1 MCLKFNSL
9 ASAPASVVLPLP
21 FSPHTHIPHFIYRLR
36 IYRQF
41 RICFTNASDYAHTL
55 IIAQKP
61 QKINLRFL
69 YFSVKNN
76 REIFRALLYYL
87 LESERSVGAC
97 DATSAASVIPV
108 ALFFDIVPVLD
119 ASCEVDDADRGAVVE
134 GPGADARH
142 RARNSYA
149 G

>member
-41 RICFTNASDYAHTL
+41 RICFTNASGYAHTL

-69 YFSVKNN
+69 HFCDFSVKNN
-76 REIFRALLYYL
+76 REKSVVFFHESQEGSLQDHFTLL
-87 LESERSVGAC
+87 SKN
-97 DATSAASVIPV
+97 ATISAMSAMSWLPSAS
-108 ALFFDIVPVLD
+108 LMT
-119 ASCEVDDADRGAVVE
+119 R
-134 GPGADARH
+134 
-142 RARNSYA
+142 
-149 G
+149 

>member
-21 FSPHTHIPHFIYRLR
+21 FSPHTHISHFIYRFR

-41 RICFTNASDYAHTL
+41 RICFTNASGYAHTL

-76 REIFRALLYYL
+76 REMNQLLL
-87 LESERSVGAC
+87 L
-97 DATSAASVIPV
+97 
-108 ALFFDIVPVLD
+108 
-119 ASCEVDDADRGAVVE
+119 
-134 GPGADARH
+134 
-142 RARNSYA
+142 
-149 G
+149 

>member
-41 RICFTNASDYAHTL
+41 RVCFTNALGYAHTL

-76 REIFRALLYYL
+76 REKRVPL
-87 LESERSVGAC
+87 S
-97 DATSAASVIPV
+97 
-108 ALFFDIVPVLD
+108 LF
-119 ASCEVDDADRGAVVE
+119 SGYCK
-134 GPGADARH
+134 
-142 RARNSYA
+142 
-149 G
+149 